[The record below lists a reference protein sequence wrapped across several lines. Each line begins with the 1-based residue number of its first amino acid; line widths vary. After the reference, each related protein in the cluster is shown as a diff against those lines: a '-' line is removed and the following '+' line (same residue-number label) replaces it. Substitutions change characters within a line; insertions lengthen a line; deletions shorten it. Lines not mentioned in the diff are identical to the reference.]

1 MKIHSYSTSPR
12 HEEAN
17 TRTANSNRK
26 AGTPAASAAA
36 KKPNGVETARGDSSA
51 RILQRPA
58 RTVPNS
64 TPVAARNRN
73 PELDNKA
80 NRLAV
85 ATARRRTQLEK
96 QRENQRTSSAH
107 STEEEE
113 VEEEEEEEG
122 EEKLEPL
129 DDEETDE
136 VVEEEEQVE
145 EEEEEE
151 EQESAAK
158 RPRRGEVKVEV
169 ASPPQSGK
177 EQQQAERRGQKLV
190 RIAGTE
196 QQQTEVEEGEEE
208 EDDGTSSST
217 ASAEEEIGEEME
229 PLGGPK
235 GGPRVVSTASSRVP
249 LGRVGSSS
257 ARGST
262 ILVAEE
268 DYDEQQDQQVD
279 EDDAGMD
286 EYEGGGAA
294 GAGALGG
301 GSEDMEDTDG
311 ALTGNRLFRK
321 KVKRKV
327 HTRTNS
333 ASGAGSSLGIGG
345 LGGGANSNQ
354 ITSSK
359 AKLQMLQ
366 EFPTLFIGL
375 RRNRMFLVNALAQSF
390 DLNQRDIVLTLRKIK
405 QNESSARLANFFG
418 IGAAEVDLLFHTS
431 VPKIADCLRNFI
443 VWPADLT

>member
-36 KKPNGVETARGDSSA
+36 AAAKKPNGDSSA
-51 RILQRPA
+51 RRLQRPA

-96 QRENQRTSSAH
+96 LRENQRTSSAH

-122 EEKLEPL
+122 EEKLGPL

-196 QQQTEVEEGEEE
+196 HR
-208 EDDGTSSST
+208 TSS
-217 ASAEEEIGEEME
+217 
-229 PLGGPK
+229 
-235 GGPRVVSTASSRVP
+235 
-249 LGRVGSSS
+249 
-257 ARGST
+257 
-262 ILVAEE
+262 
-268 DYDEQQDQQVD
+268 
-279 EDDAGMD
+279 
-286 EYEGGGAA
+286 
-294 GAGALGG
+294 
-301 GSEDMEDTDG
+301 
-311 ALTGNRLFRK
+311 
-321 KVKRKV
+321 
-327 HTRTNS
+327 
-333 ASGAGSSLGIGG
+333 
-345 LGGGANSNQ
+345 
-354 ITSSK
+354 TSSGTRSGSVVV
-359 AKLQMLQ
+359 AR
-366 EFPTLFIGL
+366 ERPTTSP
-375 RRNRMFLVNALAQSF
+375 V
-390 DLNQRDIVLTLRKIK
+390 
-405 QNESSARLANFFG
+405 SA
-418 IGAAEVDLLFHTS
+418 
-431 VPKIADCLRNFI
+431 
-443 VWPADLT
+443 